1 MMTVDPAALAH
12 APAGG
17 GSQRF
22 VPTGHAPA
30 TVEDFDYVEEEWF
43 ASGKAEGHPY
53 TTSLTVRRPRDP
65 SRFSGVVVVEPV
77 HAASAAPIWI
87 YTSTYQMRS
96 GHGWVAV
103 CSQKSV
109 LDNFVKPANPERY
122 ADLEIWSDTPP
133 PEIVGDRLHPPAS
146 RSCRHSSAARAD
158 AATEHPL
165 HSHPGAGRGSA
176 GDRRRALCRA
186 GRASRAARRPFPD
199 GGQSSPTTS

>member
-1 MMTVDPAALAH
+1 MMTVDPAALAG

-17 GSQRF
+17 GSERF
-22 VPTGHAPA
+22 VPTGRARA
-30 TVEDFDYVEEEWF
+30 TVEEFDYVEEEWF

-65 SRFSGVVVVEPV
+65 SRFSGVIVVEPV
-77 HAASAAPIWI
+77 PAASAAPIWI

-122 ADLEIWSDTPP
+122 TDLEIWSDAPSPETSGIDSIRLPADRAGIQARLEQMRRQNVLSTP
-133 PEIVGDRLHPPAS
+133 ILAQVGAALATPAG
-146 RSCRHSSAARAD
+146 RSAAWA
-158 AATEHPL
+158 
-165 HSHPGAGRGSA
+165 
-176 GDRRRALCRA
+176 
-186 GRASRAARRPFPD
+186 
-199 GGQSSPTTS
+199 